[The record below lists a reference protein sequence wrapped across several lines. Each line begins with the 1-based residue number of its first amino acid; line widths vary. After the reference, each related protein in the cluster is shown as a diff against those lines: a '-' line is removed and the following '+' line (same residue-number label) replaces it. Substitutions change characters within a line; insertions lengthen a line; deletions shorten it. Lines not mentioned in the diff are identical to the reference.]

1 MPQGAQ
7 GSCSQG
13 LGAGGQRQGRVL
25 GLSAGTA
32 HTDRHINFVARSRD
46 RMQFFF
52 NLAAIAFQWQ
62 EVNATR
68 QQGKEGR
75 EEGRRRKAKRVDE
88 SQAGSQLVSQPD
100 KCGLCAAR
108 SPSQYSQ

>member
-1 MPQGAQ
+1 MHATGTFSSICLELKCHRVHGVAAVKAYEQG
-7 GSCSQG
+7 GW
-13 LGAGGQRQGRVL
+13 QGRVL

-68 QQGKEGR
+68 QQGGKGGRKGGEGR
-75 EEGRRRKAKRVDE
+75 QKG
-88 SQAGSQLVSQPD
+88 
-100 KCGLCAAR
+100 
-108 SPSQYSQ
+108 

>member
-1 MPQGAQ
+1 M
-7 GSCSQG
+7 
-13 LGAGGQRQGRVL
+13 L

-68 QQGKEGR
+68 QQARKG
-75 EEGRRRKAKRVDE
+75 GRREKKKGKRVDE